1 MLIDLDI
8 LQRMGSTRARIKQVF
23 TAKAGSPDFKYRDDF
38 EKKLMSRIHEGAQ
51 WGLKNFQYFYA
62 ADLAW
67 NGNIINKEVIP
78 ISLFAQGK
86 LSLKDCATALKD
98 ISPDML
104 KKFAKMDENGSVTG
118 IDFPAFHKIVVGL
131 TRSVITRRTAAIAN
145 RYVKNYP
152 LFEYEPMSTSH
163 VANLKAD
170 VLSQRVEMI
179 VNSYGYR
186 HDLVQSIRDML
197 LYGYSVEFPE
207 CAWDVQHTLRKVR
220 VENELI
226 DEEMGDKFDVE
237 KFIAREGIPF
247 KRVHPTRMFYDMA
260 YPLAAINTDTGPSYI
275 GHWNLVPYRTVAKNE
290 DFYNRERII
299 FDTSFASRLIGYR
312 NYFALY
318 SADSPV
324 NFPQRGDNIEI
335 ASANDRDRAAG
346 VYGTR
351 ENDEDT
357 SILLTEYFE
366 RVIPKDVG
374 LGDYDCPVWL
384 RLVVAADNTIVFGEF
399 IPYCPAVYFGY
410 NNNDGKIL
418 NPSFAM
424 EAAPFEDQLNNML
437 MNLLYAQKAALIK
450 IIALDIDQIKDPK
463 HLEIIRSIVSGDS
476 LAAGPLLIE
485 HQGAQ
490 SADLGQD
497 PRRIVQIS
505 ESSAISNP
513 SQFFGSIAQLLGIA
527 ERILGLSANE
537 FGQSEQREI
546 SATESANISGVVQTS
561 LAFMSLGVDEA
572 VAAKKKIIYE
582 AIMSMAESRVKVPV
596 AGRYSPNTIAAAGFE
611 EVTDIEEGLNK
622 EENYSATQ
630 PRRVTVMGD
639 KNSIEYDYYF
649 TVRDGSERP
658 SNTKAAEVMVMML
671 QQLAQIPGVIQSM
684 GVEGLYEFLNAILRA
699 SGMGVD
705 IRFKL
710 QEGQANSLPSPEGAG
725 PGPQAGPEA
734 GPPGEPAPSEAGP
747 AGPGVPPGASPS
759 SVDSA
764 IQALLAQG

>member
-1 MLIDLDI
+1 MLIDFDI
-8 LQRMGSTRARIKQVF
+8 LKQTGATRARIKEVF
-23 TAKAGSPDFKYRDDF
+23 TAEAGTPAHKYRVAF
-38 EKKLMSRIHEGAQ
+38 EEKLLSRIHEGAQ

-67 NGNIINKEVIP
+67 NGNIINKEVVP

-86 LSLKDCATALKD
+86 ISLKDCASSLKD
-98 ISPDML
+98 ISPETL
-104 KKFAKMDENGSVTG
+104 KKFAKMDENGDPVA

-131 TRSVITRRTAAIAN
+131 TRSVVTRRTAAIAN

-170 VLSQRVEMI
+170 VLSQRVEM
-179 VNSYGYR
+179 VANSYGYR
-186 HDLVQSIRDML
+186 HDLVQSVRDML

-207 CAWDVQHTLRKVR
+207 CAWDKQYTLRKAR
-220 VENELI
+220 VANELLA
-226 DEEMGDKFDVE
+226 DQVGDSFTVE
-237 KFIAREGIPF
+237 KFVAREGIPF

-275 GHWNLVPYRTVAKNE
+275 GHWNLVPYRLVSDNQ
-290 DFYNRERII
+290 DFFNRERIL
-299 FDTSFASRLIGYR
+299 FDTSFASKLVGYR
-312 NYFALY
+312 DYFALY
-318 SADSPV
+318 SASSPI
-324 NFPQRGDNIEI
+324 NFPTRGDNIDM

-351 ENDEDT
+351 ENDADT

-366 RVIPKDVG
+366 RVIPKEVG

-384 RLVVAADNTIVFGEF
+384 RLVVAADNTVVFGEF
-399 IPYCPAVYFGY
+399 MPYCPAVYYGY

-418 NPSFAM
+418 NPSFAL
-424 EAAPFEDQLNNML
+424 EAAPFEDQMNNML
-437 MNLLYAQKAALIK
+437 MNLLYSQRAALIK

-463 HLEIIRSIVSGDS
+463 HLEIIRRIVSGDA

-505 ESSAISNP
+505 ESKEIASP
-513 SQFFGSIAQLLGIA
+513 SQFFSSIAQLLAIA
-527 ERILGLSANE
+527 ERVLGVSANE

-572 VAAKKKIIYE
+572 IAAKKRILYE
-582 AIMSMAESRVKVPV
+582 GLMSLAESRVKVPV
-596 AGRYSPNTIAAAGFE
+596 AGRYSLNTITAAGFE
-611 EVTDIEEGLNK
+611 EVTDLEEGAGK
-622 EENYSATQ
+622 EENYSHAE

-639 KNSIEYDYYF
+639 KYAVEYDYYF

-658 SNTKAAEVMVMML
+658 SNTKAAEVMVLML

-684 GVEGLYEFLNAILRA
+684 GTEGLYEFLNAILRA

-710 QEGQANSLPSPEGAG
+710 QEGQPASIPMPQDQQPAAPAAPEVV
-725 PGPQAGPEA
+725 PQGDV
-734 GPPGEPAPSEAGP
+734 PATP
-747 AGPGVPPGASPS
+747 

-764 IQALLAQG
+764 IQALLTGGQQ